1 MSRQTAEPWRSI
13 LTTAVSTLPCR
24 HFGIDERARR
34 AEGVSKRGNGEGS
47 VYKRKDGR
55 WEAAV
60 TVRGERRRFCAKRRE
75 QAYQWLTA
83 TSRASQQGLSLA
95 PARETVATHLKSWL
109 GGARAHLR
117 HRTWVRYEELARLH
131 VLPALGAIPLG
142 RLEPSDVKVMQQR
155 MLEAGASPSSTRQA
169 RAVLHGALTE
179 AVRWGFV
186 ARNVAGLVR
195 PPQKPAHEMR
205 TLTQPEVEAL
215 FAAAAGDRLEALWVL
230 AATVGMRQ
238 GELLG
243 LRWRY
248 VDLDRGVLSVCGSL
262 TRGPE
267 GLMITDPKTARSKRR
282 VALPAIAVEA
292 LRRQRATQAGERLRA
307 GAAWTDRDL
316 VFSNEVG
323 GPLTADKLLRARFRP
338 LLRIAALPPIRFHD
352 LRHTAATRLLE
363 QGVHPK
369 VVSEMLGH
377 ASVAITLDIY
387 SHVSP
392 DMQRQAVSALD
403 ALFARQPFLP

>member
-1 MSRQTAEPWRSI
+1 M
-13 LTTAVSTLPCR
+13 
-24 HFGIDERARR
+24 
-34 AEGVSKRGNGEGS
+34 SKRGNGEGS

-60 TVRGERRRFCAKRRE
+60 MVRGCRRRFCAKRRD

-83 TSRASQQGLSLA
+83 TMRAREEGRPIA
-95 PARETVATHLKSWL
+95 PARATVAAHLRAWL
-109 GGARAHLR
+109 TGARAHLR
-117 HRTWVRYEELARLH
+117 HRTWVRYEQLARLQI
-131 VLPALGAIPLG
+131 LPTLGAIPLG
-142 RLEPSDVKVMQQR
+142 RLEPNDVKLMQQR

-179 AVRWGFV
+179 AVRWGLV
-186 ARNVAGLVR
+186 ARNVAALVR
-195 PPQKPAHEMR
+195 PPQKPAHEMP

-243 LRWRY
+243 LRWRN

-267 GLMITDPKTARSKRR
+267 GLIITDPKTARSRRR

-292 LRRQRATQAGERLRA
+292 LRRHRATQAGERLRA

-316 VFSNEVG
+316 VFSNGVG
-323 GPLTADKLLRARFRP
+323 GPLSCDKLLRDRFRP
-338 LLRIAALPPIRFHD
+338 LLRKAALPPIRFHD

-392 DMQRQAVSALD
+392 DLQRQAVSAID
-403 ALFARQPFLP
+403 ALFSKQLSLP

>member
-1 MSRQTAEPWRSI
+1 M
-13 LTTAVSTLPCR
+13 
-24 HFGIDERARR
+24 
-34 AEGVSKRGNGEGS
+34 SKRGNGEGS
-47 VYKRKDGR
+47 VYRRKDGR

-60 TVRGERRRFCAKRRE
+60 TLRGDRKRVCAKTRQ
-75 QAYQWLTA
+75 QASQWLTA
-83 TSRASQQGLSLA
+83 TMRAKEEGLPIG
-95 PARETVATHLKSWL
+95 PARATVATHLNSWL
-109 GGARAHLR
+109 AGARSQLR
-117 HRTWVRYEELARLH
+117 HRTWVRYEQLARLH

-179 AVRWGFV
+179 AVRWGLV
-186 ARNVAGLVR
+186 ARNVAALVR

-205 TLTQPEVEAL
+205 TLTQPEVGAL

-243 LRWRY
+243 LRWRD
-248 VDLDRGVLSVCGSL
+248 VDLDRGVLGVCGSL
-262 TRGPE
+262 TRGPQ
-267 GLMITDPKTARSKRR
+267 GLMITDPKTARSRRR

-292 LRRQRATQAGERLRA
+292 LRRHRATQAGERLRA

-316 VFSNEVG
+316 VFSNGLG

-338 LLRIAALPPIRFHD
+338 LLRKAGLPPIRFHD

-392 DMQRQAVSALD
+392 DLQRQAVSALD
-403 ALFARQPFLP
+403 ALFSKQLSLP